1 MSKLYGTMDTKS
13 ITSVLLAR
21 NELIRIF
28 TFIVS
33 ALVSIVI
40 HCVTISVFHLN
51 KQIIYEGV
59 VRGGMQKVILNHYF
73 SMIMQNQTFTFNTL
87 CFYIISFIPVIHVYL
102 PIEQSL

>member
-33 ALVSIVI
+33 ALVSIII

-59 VRGGMQKVILNHYF
+59 VRGGDAKSNFKPLFLNDYAE
-73 SMIMQNQTFTFNTL
+73 SDI
-87 CFYIISFIPVIHVYL
+87 YI
-102 PIEQSL
+102 